1 MSMLSNRMALGTAT
15 ALACVG
21 LIADFPKFRRSLAT
35 KNIPIPSLIR
45 TPRCKAAP
53 NTSTKTDT
61 IIASDMQALALSEA
75 EVDSDHI
82 CLSHALSRA

>member
-1 MSMLSNRMALGTAT
+1 MMSMLSNRMALGTAT

-53 NTSTKTDT
+53 K
-61 IIASDMQALALSEA
+61 QP
-75 EVDSDHI
+75 
-82 CLSHALSRA
+82 